1 MRKNYMFL
9 AAACVALG
17 ITACGQKKSETAPVP
32 STQTETAQE
41 SAAETETAETKES
54 SQAEEEAEEKTVTGR
69 VTGVEDTVI
78 TLSGQNDLEYQI
90 DLADANTAGS
100 LEVGEGDQIMVTF
113 MDDDQEIKKA
123 ESYDILTSAAQE
135 GEQDPVIAGEITDAA
150 MNTIALEA
158 ESGNTYHFSTLI
170 AQKVTGDSGIVVGEN
185 VEITYLGSLPGEGEE
200 GTALRVITEEAAGD
214 AAATYKTLEGAVV
227 SADDGTI
234 LLEADNG
241 EEFSFQNTE
250 DLDVSEIAPG
260 DRVVLTY
267 NGSLTNG
274 EAVAEELELAD

>member
-1 MRKNYMFL
+1 M
-9 AAACVALG
+9 
-17 ITACGQKKSETAPVP
+17 
-32 STQTETAQE
+32 
-41 SAAETETAETKES
+41 
-54 SQAEEEAEEKTVTGR
+54 
-69 VTGVEDTVI
+69 
-78 TLSGQNDLEYQI
+78 
-90 DLADANTAGS
+90 
-100 LEVGEGDQIMVTF
+100 
-113 MDDDQEIKKA
+113 
-123 ESYDILTSAAQE
+123 
-135 GEQDPVIAGEITDAA
+135 IAGEITDAA

-200 GTALRVITEEAAGD
+200 GTALRVTTEEAAGD
-214 AAATYKTLEGAVV
+214 AAATYKTLEGAFV

>member
-17 ITACGQKKSETAPVP
+17 ITACGQKKSETSPVP

-100 LEVGEGDQIMVTF
+100 LEVGEGDQIMATF

-170 AQKVTGDSGIVVGEN
+170 AQRVTGDSGIVVGEN

-214 AAATYKTLEGAVV
+214 AAATYKTLEGAFV

>member
-1 MRKNYMFL
+1 MFL

-214 AAATYKTLEGAVV
+214 AAATYKTLEGAFV

-274 EAVAEELELAD
+274 EAVVEELELAD

>member
-41 SAAETETAETKES
+41 SAAETETAEAKES

-135 GEQDPVIAGEITDAA
+135 GEQDPVIAGEITDAT

-214 AAATYKTLEGAVV
+214 AAATYKTLEGAFV

>member
-135 GEQDPVIAGEITDAA
+135 GEQ
-150 MNTIALEA
+150 
-158 ESGNTYHFSTLI
+158 ESGDCRGNYRCRHEYHCPGGGKREYLSLFYL
-170 AQKVTGDSGIVVGEN
+170 DSR
-185 VEITYLGSLPGEGEE
+185 
-200 GTALRVITEEAAGD
+200 ALRWRQRNCGRRERGNYLSWFPARG
-214 AAATYKTLEGAVV
+214 GRR
-227 SADDGTI
+227 G
-234 LLEADNG
+234 NG
-241 EEFSFQNTE
+241 LKS
-250 DLDVSEIAPG
+250 D
-260 DRVVLTY
+260 Y
-267 NGSLTNG
+267 
-274 EAVAEELELAD
+274 

>member
-214 AAATYKTLEGAVV
+214 AAATYKTLEGAFV

-274 EAVAEELELAD
+274 EAVVEELELAD

>member
-78 TLSGQNDLEYQI
+78 TFSGQNDLEYQI

-214 AAATYKTLEGAVV
+214 AAATYKTLEGAFV

>member
-1 MRKNYMFL
+1 MFL

-200 GTALRVITEEAAGD
+200 GTALRVTTEEAAGD
-214 AAATYKTLEGAVV
+214 AAATYKTLEGAFV

>member
-200 GTALRVITEEAAGD
+200 GTALRVTTEEAAGD
-214 AAATYKTLEGAVV
+214 AAATYKTLEGAFV

>member
-78 TLSGQNDLEYQI
+78 TLSGQNELEYQI

-200 GTALRVITEEAAGD
+200 GTALRVTTEEAAGD
-214 AAATYKTLEGAVV
+214 AAATYKTLEGAFV

>member
-1 MRKNYMFL
+1 MFL

-214 AAATYKTLEGAVV
+214 AAATYKTLEGAFV